1 MQPVAFQTI
10 TNHFFVNPN
19 ALITNRM
26 YRLPFL
32 LLVLLVFVRPVYAQK
47 TTARKPQELHIPMTA
62 ERWSYAPGQV
72 EFMTGKEAGI
82 MKIIKGPKSIVLK
95 DVTFSNGTIEY
106 DVELTGP
113 GFPGINFRMD
123 ADQQNGENFYIRSFG
138 KVTPDVR
145 TTLQY
150 APIIKGMRMWDMTDE
165 YQTGA
170 TIAETGWNHVKL
182 VISGR
187 QMKAYVND
195 MSKPALIVPELES
208 PELSGS
214 ISLSGAVN
222 YANFVIKLDATE
234 GLNPEAGYNVLA
246 HDSRYLRNWLVS
258 EPVIFPF
265 GKEPVVGVQSTYGKA
280 GRAEL
285 PDSTTRWSPIK
296 AESRNMVNLSR
307 RYAHKDGEVR
317 LMAWLKTSIQSDKAQ
332 ERLLNLGFSDEVWV
346 FVNGQF
352 LYADKN
358 YFGTP
363 QQKYPAGRCT
373 IENTTIRLPLKEGN
387 NEILIGLANY
397 FYGWGIVAR
406 LDDTVGI
413 QTMK

>member
-1 MQPVAFQTI
+1 
-10 TNHFFVNPN
+10 
-19 ALITNRM
+19 M
-26 YRLPFL
+26 YRLYFL
-32 LLVLLVFVRPVYAQK
+32 LFMLPLAWPAYAQK
-47 TTARKPQELHIPMTA
+47 TSVRKSQELRIPMTA
-62 ERWSYAPGQV
+62 GKWTYAPGQV
-72 EFMTGKEAGI
+72 DFIAGKEAGV
-82 MKIIKGPKSIVLK
+82 MKILKGPKSIVLN
-95 DVTFSNGTIEY
+95 DVVFSNGTIEY

-123 ADQQNGENFYIRSFG
+123 ADQQNGENFYLRSFG

-145 TTLQY
+145 TTVQY
-150 APIIKGMRMWDMTDE
+150 APIVKGMSMWDLTDE

-170 TIAETGWNHVKL
+170 SIAEAGWNHVKL

-195 MSKPALIVPELES
+195 MSKPVLVVPELES
-208 PELSGS
+208 PETGGS
-214 ISLSGAVN
+214 ISLSGSVN
-222 YANFVIKLDATE
+222 YANLVIKPDVTE
-234 GLNPEAGYNVLA
+234 GLNPEPGYNIVA
-246 HDSRYLRNWLVS
+246 HDTRYLRNWLVS
-258 EPVIFPF
+258 APAVLPF
-265 GKEPVVGVQSTYGKA
+265 GKEPVIGLQSTYGKTDP
-280 GRAEL
+280 AEL
-285 PDSTTRWSPIK
+285 PDSSTRWSPIK
-296 AESRNMVNLSR
+296 AESRGIVNLSR
-307 RYAHKDGEVR
+307 QYAHKPGEVR
-317 LMAWLKTSIQSDKAQ
+317 LLAWLKTSIQSNKAQ
-332 ERLLNLGFSDEVWV
+332 ERLLSLGFSDEVWV

-373 IENTTIRLPLKEGN
+373 IENASIRLPLKEGN

-413 QTMK
+413 QIMK

>member
-1 MQPVAFQTI
+1 
-10 TNHFFVNPN
+10 
-19 ALITNRM
+19 M
-26 YRLPFL
+26 YRLVFL
-32 LLVLLVFVRPVYAQK
+32 FFILAPMRLAQAQK
-47 TTARKPQELHIPMTA
+47 APVRKPQELRIPMTA
-62 ERWSYAPGQV
+62 DRWSYAPGQV
-72 EFMTGKEAGI
+72 EFLPGKEAGV

-95 DVTFSNGTIEY
+95 DVVFSNGTIEY

-123 ADQQNGENFYIRSFG
+123 AEQQNGENFYLRSFG

-150 APIIKGMRMWDMTDE
+150 APIINGMSMWDLTDE

-170 TIAETGWNHVKL
+170 SIAETGWNHVKL
-182 VISGR
+182 VVSGR

-195 MSKPALIVPELES
+195 MSRPALVVPELES
-208 PELSGS
+208 PETAGG

-222 YANFVIKLDATE
+222 YANLVIRPDVTE
-234 GLNPEAGYNVLA
+234 DVDPKAGYDLTA
-246 HDSRYLRNWLVS
+246 HDTRYLRNWLVS
-258 EPVIFPF
+258 EPVVFAF
-265 GKEPVVGVQSTYGKA
+265 GKEPAVGVQSTYGKA
-280 GRAEL
+280 GPGEL
-285 PDSTTRWSPIK
+285 PDSATRWSPIE
-296 AESRNMVNLSR
+296 AGSRNMVNLSQ
-307 RYAHKDGEVR
+307 RYAHKAGEIR
-317 LMAWLKTSIQSDKAQ
+317 LLAWLKTSIKSDKAQ

-363 QQKYPAGRCT
+363 QQKYPSGRCT
-373 IENTTIRLPLKEGN
+373 IENTTIRLPLKEGH

-413 QTMK
+413 QTLK